1 MNFLDIVATA
11 NRNLLRSKLRTL
23 LTILAIFV
31 GGFTLTL
38 TTALNTGA
46 TEYLDR
52 QLGNVS
58 VPGVFQ
64 VVPKTDVNPFQ
75 STGPKEYDPNKKQA
89 SLADFL
95 NSTFT
100 QADIDKLAK
109 VEGVDKAEPLI
120 NAGIDYITRA
130 DGSSKKYTVQQIV
143 QNVGLNLDL
152 SAGRLL
158 KDDDKQNVVLPEDYL
173 SLLGFANA
181 QDAIGKKLTIG
192 YRNMAQQE
200 TTHELTVVG
209 VMKKSFITSGQVY
222 ASFDVME
229 KIVADQG
236 QTGRYFGGLVRFKDV
251 SDSTD
256 ETVLKKR
263 LQDAG
268 NYTAM
273 SIKERIGTVTT
284 IVGAITAALNV
295 VGIIAL
301 LAASFGIINTLLMSV
316 YERTQEI
323 GLMKALGMRR
333 SRVFTLFAVEAA
345 LVGFWGSLV
354 AVGIASF
361 TAGFV
366 NSFAA
371 SSFLKDFEGFTLLV
385 VNPMNALFVVGL
397 IMAIAFLAGTL
408 PALKASRLNPI
419 EALRS
424 E

>member
-1 MNFLDIVATA
+1 MKFLDILATA

-64 VVPKTDVNPFQ
+64 VVPKTDLNPLQ
-75 STGPKEYDPNKKQA
+75 TSGPQEYDPNKKQA
-89 SLADFL
+89 TFADIL

-143 QNVGLNLDL
+143 QNIGLNLDL
-152 SAGRLL
+152 AAGRLL
-158 KDDDKQNVVLPEDYL
+158 KDGDQKSVVLPEDYL
-173 SLLGFANA
+173 KLLGFNSA
-181 QDAIGKKLTIG
+181 QDAVNAKITIG
-192 YRNMAQQE
+192 YKNLLQKE
-200 TTHELTVVG
+200 TTRELTVVG

-222 ASFDVME
+222 ASFDVM
-229 KIVADQG
+229 KQIVTDQG
-236 QTGRYFGGLVRFKDV
+236 QVGRYFGGLVRFKDA
-251 SDSTD
+251 SDTTD
-256 ETVLKKR
+256 ETVLKQR
-263 LQDAG
+263 LQAAG
-268 NYTAM
+268 DYTAM
-273 SIKERIGTVTT
+273 SVKERIGTVTT

-333 SRVFTLFAVEAA
+333 GRVFTLFAVEAA

-354 AVGIASF
+354 AVGVASL

-366 NSFAA
+366 NGVAS

-385 VNPMNALFVVGL
+385 VNPMNALFVIGL